1 MTSEEKIVSDI
12 KSYGWHIINVFEGSE
27 SYQFS
32 YTIGLYRTYN
42 VPELVISG
50 LPREISCPILSHIVE
65 DIKNGKRMSS
75 NMKSVDYI
83 EGYSCYFGL
92 VDKSKYAEYFGKALW
107 YYKGNNFPMLQCA
120 WPNRDNL
127 FPWEAEMVINQDIL
141 FNN

>member
-12 KSYGWHIINVFEGSE
+12 KSYGWHIISVFEGSE

-50 LPREISCPILSHIVE
+50 LPREISCSILSHIVE
-65 DIKNGKRMSS
+65 DIKSGKRVGA
-75 NMKSVDYI
+75 NMKSADYI

-92 VDKSKYAEYFGKALW
+92 VDKPKYAEYFGKALW
-107 YYKGNNFPMLQCA
+107 YYNGDNFPMLQCV
-120 WPNRDNL
+120 WPNSDNL
-127 FPWEAEMVINQDIL
+127 FPWETKMVFNQDIL